1 MVFEFFRLLISR
13 VYDLACF
20 AIGFFNN
27 VNADL
32 TQPGANPQPAPNL
45 RRAFVLMLAFVGLL
59 WAVKVLEAVAGL
71 NLVPF
76 GVFPRRLSGL
86 GGVLLAPLIHG
97 SWSHLFANSA
107 PLLVLGTA
115 VLYGYPRSAR
125 IVLPAIYLGA
135 GLAVWLLARPS
146 FHVGAS
152 GLGFGLLSFVFTIGV
167 LRWERQS
174 IALAMIVSF
183 LYGSMIWGVFPY
195 DASVSWETH
204 LSGALIGIVLAFAL
218 RWFDPPRP
226 RKRYSWEDEEQDT
239 CEVEDTRDEPP
250 QRRLGTPAHGH

>member
-1 MVFEFFRLLISR
+1 
-13 VYDLACF
+13 
-20 AIGFFNN
+20 
-27 VNADL
+27 
-32 TQPGANPQPAPNL
+32 
-45 RRAFVLMLAFVGLL
+45 MLAFVGLL
-59 WAVKVLEAVAGL
+59 WALKVLEVVAGL
-71 NLVPF
+71 DLVPF

-125 IVLPAIYLGA
+125 IVLPVIYLGA
-135 GLAVWLLARPS
+135 GLAVWWFARPS

-152 GLGFGLLSFVFTIGV
+152 GLGFGLLLFVFTIGV

-183 LYGSMIWGVFPY
+183 LYGSMIWGIFPY

-226 RKRYSWEDEEQDT
+226 RKRYSWEDEEQDDSAVGDSLD
-239 CEVEDTRDEPP
+239 ESTRL
-250 QRRLGTPAHGH
+250 RAAAHGH

>member
-1 MVFEFFRLLISR
+1 M
-13 VYDLACF
+13 
-20 AIGFFNN
+20 
-27 VNADL
+27 
-32 TQPGANPQPAPNL
+32 
-45 RRAFVLMLAFVGLL
+45 MLAFVALL
-59 WAVKVLEAVAGL
+59 WALKVLEVAAGL
-71 NLVPF
+71 DLVPF

-97 SWSHLFANSA
+97 SWSHLVANSA

-125 IVLPAIYLGA
+125 IVLPVVYLGA
-135 GLAVWLLARPS
+135 GLAVWLFARPS

-167 LRWERQS
+167 LRWERQA

-183 LYGSMIWGVFPY
+183 LYGSMIWGIFPY

-218 RWFDPPRP
+218 KWFDPPRP
-226 RKRYSWEDEEQDT
+226 RKRYSWEDEEQDA
-239 CEVEDTRDEPP
+239 CEVE
-250 QRRLGTPAHGH
+250 GTPDEQSQPRPGTSVRTH